1 MRIDNDV
8 LEWYRQQGGSYLS
21 RMNSVLRS
29 FMEQASDRPAPTTE
43 RQIVNTG
50 AGKMT
55 PTVDSEVIKPSLEP
69 TKRTAIAA
77 ARNQSLR
84 KTAV

>member
-1 MRIDNDV
+1 
-8 LEWYRQQGGSYLS
+8 
-21 RMNSVLRS
+21 
-29 FMEQASDRPAPTTE
+29 MEQASDRPAPTTE